1 MSDRTDPSRPD
12 VDPAGASAARPVGP
26 TDDETAGTAADHTAT
41 SGAGY
46 TADTGAGGAGTAT
59 FGDVTRLGFRVL
71 LIRGIFA
78 LILGVLLFI
87 APAVS
92 AAVVGTFIALAIGV
106 WLVIDGIG
114 TISLAFTRR
123 RGGAQGWGWTLAGG
137 IIALLAAVA
146 IIVFPLTFA
155 VVGSLL
161 VLWLLAVGLVIQG
174 VIEFIDTRLG
184 GGGILLGVVNIIFGV
199 LIGILLL
206 THPASSLA
214 ALVWLAGIYG
224 IVFGIAAIVS
234 AFRVR
239 SAGQDVAASGAARS

>member
-1 MSDRTDPSRPD
+1 M
-12 VDPAGASAARPVGP
+12 
-26 TDDETAGTAADHTAT
+26 
-41 SGAGY
+41 
-46 TADTGAGGAGTAT
+46 
-59 FGDVTRLGFRVL
+59 
-71 LIRGIFA
+71 
-78 LILGVLLFI
+78 
-87 APAVS
+87 
-92 AAVVGTFIALAIGV
+92 
-106 WLVIDGIG
+106 
-114 TISLAFTRR
+114 
-123 RGGAQGWGWTLAGG
+123 
-137 IIALLAAVA
+137 
-146 IIVFPLTFA
+146 
-155 VVGSLL
+155 VGSLL

-184 GGGILLGVVNIIFGV
+184 GWGILLGVVNIIFGV